1 MDVRLRE
8 VREDDLPILF
18 EHQRDP
24 AAVAMAGVPS
34 RDRQAFLE
42 HWRRILADGSLMAR
56 TVVVDGRVAG
66 NVVAFADDDGR
77 RLIGYWL
84 GREHWGMGVGTGAV
98 AAFLRLETTRPLYAR
113 VVAENRGSI
122 RILER
127 SGFRVVGRGRTPN
140 GAEDLMMALDEPAR
154 TPPGPGR

>member
-1 MDVRLRE
+1 VDVRLRE

-24 AAVAMAGVPS
+24 VAVAMAGVPS

-42 HWRRILADGSLMAR
+42 HWRRILSDDSLMAR
-56 TVVVDGRVAG
+56 TVLVDGQVAG
-66 NVVAFADDDGR
+66 NVVAFPDDDGR

-84 GREHWGMGVGTGAV
+84 GREHWGKGVGTAAV
-98 AAFLRLETTRPLYAR
+98 GAFLRLETTRPLYAR

-127 SGFRVVGRGRTPN
+127 CGFREVERGRTPS
-140 GAEDLMMALDEPAR
+140 GLEELVLALDEPTT